1 MPAVITE
8 FFSWMGVGLPAF
20 LFVITLVVFVHEL
33 GHFLVAR
40 WCGVTVETFSI
51 GFGREIVGF
60 TDRKG
65 TRWKLSWIPLGGYVK
80 FLGDADASSRPDRQK
95 IEEARARGQTR
106 LEAMS
111 PNLASV
117 AVAGAGGQILQ
128 SAPSRSAQAF
138 DPSQGMLHVK
148 PLYQRAMVAAA
159 GPIANFILAIAIFTG
174 VILTVGKPAEPP
186 IVESV
191 TMGSAAEAA
200 GLIAG
205 DEIRSVDGETIHVF
219 ADLQRIV
226 GGNAGK
232 TLNVVVN
239 RGGRNLTLPVVPMA
253 TEVSDASG
261 AKHTIGRLG
270 IRDATVTVGVF
281 DAFVGG
287 LDQTWFIIAQTGSYF
302 GKILSGRES
311 PDQLHGILGIG
322 AVSDQAARIGFGA
335 LIGLAGLM
343 SVSIGLVN
351 LLPIPVLDGGH
362 LLYYACEAALGRPLG
377 ERAQEVGFRLGLAF
391 VLCLMLLATF
401 NDLVRLNL
409 F

>member
-80 FLGDADASSRPDRQK
+80 FLGDADVSSRPDREK
-95 IEEARARGQTR
+95 IEEVRMREQARV
-106 LEAMS
+106 EAS
-111 PNLASV
+111 AQNLASV

-128 SAPSRSAQAF
+128 SAPSRSGQAL

-148 PLYQRAMVAAA
+148 PLYQRALVAAA

-205 DEIRSVDGETIHVF
+205 DEIRSVDGETIRVF
-219 ADLQRIV
+219 ADLQRVV
-226 GGNAGK
+226 GANAGK
-232 TLNVVVN
+232 TLNLVVN
-239 RGGRNLTLPVVPMA
+239 RGGRDMTLPVVPMA

-270 IRDATVTVGVF
+270 IRDATVSVGVF

-287 LDQTWFIIAQTGSYF
+287 LDQTWFIVAQTGSYF

>member
-1 MPAVITE
+1 MPAVIAD

-65 TRWKLSWIPLGGYVK
+65 TRWKFSWIPLGGYVK
-80 FLGDADASSRPDRQK
+80 FFGDADVSSRPDRQK
-95 IEEARARGQTR
+95 IEEARTR
-106 LEAMS
+106 EPALAGAMS

-117 AVAGAGGQILQ
+117 AVAGGGANILQ
-128 SAPSRSAQAF
+128 SAPSRGGVAI
-138 DPSQGMLHVK
+138 DPTQGMLHVK
-148 PLYQRAMVAAA
+148 PLYQRALVAAA
-159 GPIANFILAIAIFTG
+159 GPIANFILAIIIFTG
-174 VILTVGKPAEPP
+174 VMLTVGKPSEPP

-200 GLIAG
+200 GLVAG
-205 DEIRSVDGETIHVF
+205 DQIRSVDGETIHVF

-226 GGNAGK
+226 GANAGK
-232 TLNVVVN
+232 SLTVAIN
-239 RGGRNLTLPVVPMA
+239 RGGRDMTLSVVPMA
-253 TEVSDASG
+253 TEVVDATG
-261 AKHTIGRLG
+261 AKHMIGRLG
-270 IRDATVTVGVF
+270 IRDATVSVGF
-281 DAFVGG
+281 FEAFKGG
-287 LDQTWFIIAQTGSYF
+287 LDQTWFIVAQTGSYF

-362 LLYYACEAALGRPLG
+362 LLYYACEAVLGRPLG

>member
-1 MPAVITE
+1 MPAIVSQ
-8 FFSWMGVGLPAF
+8 FVSWMGVGLPAF
-20 LFVITLVVFVHEL
+20 LFVITIVVFFHEL

-65 TRWKLSWIPLGGYVK
+65 TRWKLSWIPLGGYVR
-80 FLGDADASSRPDRQK
+80 FTGDADASSRPDRK
-95 IEEARARGQTR
+95 ALDA
-106 LEAMS
+106 A
-111 PNLASV
+111 
-117 AVAGAGGQILQ
+117 AGDEHSGILH
-128 SAPSRSAQAF
+128 F
-138 DPSQGMLHVK
+138 K
-148 PLYQRAMVAAA
+148 PLYQRALVAAA
-159 GPIANFILAIAIFTG
+159 GPVANFILAIVIFAG
-174 VILTVGKPAEPP
+174 IIVTVGKPAEPP
-186 IVESV
+186 IVEAV
-191 TMGSAAEAA
+191 TPGSAAETA
-200 GLIAG
+200 GIKPG
-205 DEIRSVDGETIHVF
+205 DAIRAVGGQTIRVF

-226 GGNAGK
+226 GASAGK
-232 TLNVVVN
+232 TLHAVVM
-239 RGGRNLTLPVVPMA
+239 RDGREVGLDVVPA
-253 TEVSDASG
+253 AAEVTDGSG
-261 AKHTIGRLG
+261 VKRSIGRLG
-270 IRDATVTVGVF
+270 IRDATIPVG
-281 DAFVGG
+281 FVEAVEGG
-287 LDQTWFIIAQTGSYF
+287 VDQTWYIIAQTGSYL
-302 GKILSGRES
+302 GRIVTGRES

-322 AVSDQAARIGFGA
+322 AVSDQAARIGFAA

-362 LLYYACEAALGRPLG
+362 LLYYACEAVLGRPLG

>member
-1 MPAVITE
+1 MSMPALVAS

-40 WCGVTVETFSI
+40 WCGVTVDTFSI

-60 TDRKG
+60 SDRKG

-80 FLGDADASSRPDRQK
+80 FAGDADASSRPDSESLEK
-95 IEEARARGQTR
+95 MDARTR
-106 LEAMS
+106 S
-111 PNLASV
+111 
-117 AVAGAGGQILQ
+117 GA
-128 SAPSRSAQAF
+128 
-138 DPSQGMLHVK
+138 LHFK
-148 PLYQRAMVAAA
+148 PLYQRALVAAA
-159 GPIANFILAIAIFTG
+159 GPIANFILAIVIFTG
-174 VILTVGKPAEPP
+174 IVMAFGKPAEPP
-186 IVESV
+186 IVDSV
-191 TMGSAAEAA
+191 TPGSAAEMA
-200 GLIAG
+200 GIRVG
-205 DEIRSVDGETIHVF
+205 DTIRSVGGETIHVF

-226 GGNAGK
+226 GSNAGR
-232 TLNVVVN
+232 TLHVVVT
-239 RGGRNLTLPVVPMA
+239 RAGREVGLDAVPTL
-253 TEVSDASG
+253 TEVTDATG
-261 AKHTIGRLG
+261 AKQAFGRLG
-270 IRDATVTVGVF
+270 IRDGTVSVGF
-281 DAFVGG
+281 LEALKGG
-287 LDQTWFIIAQTGSYF
+287 VDQTWFIVAQTGSYL
-302 GKILSGRES
+302 GKIFTGRES

-322 AVSDQAARIGFGA
+322 AVSDQAARIGFSA
-335 LIGLAGLM
+335 LISLAGLM

-362 LLYYACEAALGRPLG
+362 LLYYACEAVLGRPLG